1 MGALNASNGIITIA
15 NTTDTFTQQSQ
26 GSSLGPQTGGLLTPQ
41 AMILTASAAS
51 HAILVDA
58 DGVVLADLFAPV
70 SGNALLDGHFFAG
83 IRPYKTPIKCS
94 TLTGGGKLR
103 IYI

>member
-1 MGALNASNGIITIA
+1 MGALVASNGIITIA
-15 NTTDTFTQQSQ
+15 NTTDTFTQPVG
-26 GSSLGPQTGGLLTPQ
+26 GSSLTPQTGALLQPQ
-41 AMILTASAAS
+41 AAILTASAAT

-58 DGVVLADLFAPV
+58 DGVVLLDLQAA
-70 SGNALLDGHFFAG
+70 ALSNVALDNHFFMG